1 VTDSSRRQIY
11 GREALDGRPNG
22 GDCPGTC
29 LGPSSCLP
37 REFERPIVLVMKRGG
52 GGKGGEGGWLKE
64 RKHGGTG
71 RAREEERKRMGGGRM
86 RAEIREA
93 AWSGKA
99 AHLQRMV
106 QPFLQTRR
114 TRRAIEQ
121 GQRYRTMC
129 CKANDGD
136 RLLLDHGRLERGD
149 DGLVKDVLEA
159 LLRQGRALD
168 VLDGAELTREPLARV
183 VLDGPLLLPGE
194 LLADGGV
201 LSQVDLGADNQAGHA
216 RAVVVDLGEPFLLDV
231 LERCRARDREADEED
246 VGLRVRERT
255 QTVVILLACKAV
267 ASGVR

>member
-1 VTDSSRRQIY
+1 
-11 GREALDGRPNG
+11 
-22 GDCPGTC
+22 
-29 LGPSSCLP
+29 
-37 REFERPIVLVMKRGG
+37 
-52 GGKGGEGGWLKE
+52 
-64 RKHGGTG
+64 
-71 RAREEERKRMGGGRM
+71 M
-86 RAEIREA
+86 R
-93 AWSGKA
+93 
-99 AHLQRMV
+99 
-106 QPFLQTRR
+106 
-114 TRRAIEQ
+114 
-121 GQRYRTMC
+121 
-129 CKANDGD
+129 CKAIDGD

-216 RAVVVDLGEPFLLDV
+216 RAVVVDLGEPLLLDV

-255 QTVVILLACKAV
+255 QTVVILLACRAV
-267 ASGVR
+267 ASGVRKGRVSRSAWIGRQRCFVGN